1 MHYHKTGH
9 EVTKDLVKLFA
20 EQPTAVTIYYNN
32 SVNGRFLENKRASD
46 ERVSDDILGCEPH
59 NFTKHPLRAR
69 EAPDMFCDELKAFV
83 PSDLNVVHFLRE
95 PADMIVSAYL
105 YHKQEPPPEHW
116 MNRTDPCERDEPMLR
131 LMAKTIGIDY
141 SAVEAVAS
149 GCERLLAKS
158 GADNHYDALLALPTL
173 EGLRL
178 EAARSIVSS
187 GVSAGADMLRMP
199 ANVLR
204 LREAGV
210 ATYDILEPS
219 WYNETL
225 TNRSIFEITL
235 RALGPDVE
243 SAIVTAKASS
253 VYKRFRELQEDK
265 LKSSAEDHITKDEL
279 TADERAS
286 YVSSL
291 EKDATVGAILLK
303 LRDIVI
309 PDQDS
314 YDKMRAYKS
323 EILKGFIEA
332 KQGP

>member
-9 EVTKDLVKLFA
+9 EVTKDLIKLFA
-20 EQPTAVTIYYNN
+20 EQPTAITIYFKNH
-32 SVNGRFLENKRASD
+32 VNGRFLESKRASD
-46 ERVSDDILGCEPH
+46 KRISDETLGCEPD

-69 EAPDMFCDELKAFV
+69 AAPDMFCDKLEAFV
-83 PSDLNVVHFLRE
+83 PSDLNVVHFLRD
-95 PADMIVSAYL
+95 PTDMIVSAYL
-105 YHKQEPPPEHW
+105 YHKQEPPPEQWINH
-116 MNRTDPCERDEPMLR
+116 TDPCERNERMLR

-149 GCERLLAKS
+149 ECERLLAKS

-187 GVSAGADMLRMP
+187 DDAAGADMLRMP

-204 LREAGV
+204 LREADV
-210 ATYDILEPS
+210 ATYNILEPS

-225 TNRSIFEITL
+225 TNRSIFEISL

-243 SAIVTAKASS
+243 NAIVTAKASS
-253 VYKRFRELQEDK
+253 VYKRFRELQKEK
-265 LKSSAEDHITKDEL
+265 LKSTAEDHITKDEI
-279 TADERAS
+279 TADVRAS

-291 EKDATVGAILLK
+291 EKDATVGAILLQ

-314 YDKMRAYKS
+314 YDKMQAYKR
-323 EILKGFIEA
+323 EVMGMEA
-332 KQGP
+332 